1 MGAPPSEGDLSRAP
15 RGFTTPCWILTGDKG
30 GGELEFIDMGTEV
43 ERSGDLVEPT
53 LPVGIR
59 GGTEMETS
67 GLLQ

>member
-1 MGAPPSEGDLSRAP
+1 MGAPPSEGALAP
-15 RGFTTPCWILTGDKG
+15 MGFTTPCWIPSGDKS
-30 GGELEFIDMGTEV
+30 GGELGLIDTGTEV
-43 ERSGDLVEPT
+43 ERSGGLLKPP